1 MTRPACWCDRCCP
14 PGRAA
19 GHVGFGS
26 GIHACVA
33 LGRLEGE
40 LLLAA
45 LARRVASLELAGPV
59 RPYLNNT
66 IKGLA
71 RLPVRVTAA

>member
-1 MTRPACWCDRCCP
+1 VAAPPALDIDP
-14 PGRAA
+14 FDEEFLRAPES
-19 GHVGFGS
+19 F
-26 GIHACVA
+26 
-33 LGRLEGE
+33 RLEGE

-45 LARRVASLELAGPV
+45 LARQVTSLELAGPV

-71 RLPVRVTAA
+71 GLPVRVAAA